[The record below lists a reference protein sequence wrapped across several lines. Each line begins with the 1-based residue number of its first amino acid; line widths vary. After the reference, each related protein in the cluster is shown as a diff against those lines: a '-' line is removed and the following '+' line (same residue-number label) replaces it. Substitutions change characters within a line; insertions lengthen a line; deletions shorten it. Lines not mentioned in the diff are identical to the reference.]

1 MSQLISPAEL
11 KNLQRT
17 HQPIILDCRS
27 DLTDKALSRQW
38 FREGHI
44 PGAQQ
49 AHLEE
54 DLSGPIIPGQTG
66 RHPLPDPEVFSETL
80 RRWGV
85 THETPVIVY
94 DQGNGMFA
102 ARAWWMMKW
111 VGLNDV
117 RVLNGGLKRWL
128 DEGGELTQAET
139 TRAPSDDHFEP
150 DMNRVVDADRLLSET
165 GSHRLLDARAL
176 TRYRGDEEPLDSK
189 AGHIPGADNADFTR
203 NLQAD
208 GAFLEKNALFNRF
221 ASLANHD
228 VICYCGSGVTACH
241 NILAITEAGLPMPKL
256 YPGSWSEWI
265 TNSNHPIATGEEG
278 VI

>member
-38 FREGHI
+38 FNEGHI
-44 PGAQQ
+44 PGAQH

-54 DLSGPIIPGQTG
+54 DLSGPITPGQTG
-66 RHPLPDPEVFSETL
+66 RHPLPDPETFGQTL

-85 THETPVIVY
+85 SHETPVIVY

-102 ARAWWMMKW
+102 ARAWWMLKW
-111 VGLNDV
+111 LGLNDV
-117 RVLNGGLKRWL
+117 RILNGGLKRWL
-128 DEGGELTQAET
+128 DEGGELTKSET
-139 TRAPSDDHFEP
+139 VTEPSDARFKP
-150 DMNRVVDADRLLSET
+150 DMSLVTDATRLLSET
-165 GSHRLLDARAL
+165 NAHRLLDARAL
-176 TRYRGDEEPLDSK
+176 PRYRGDEEPLDSK
-189 AGHIPGADNADFTR
+189 AGHIPGAYNADFTR

-208 GAFLEKNALFNRF
+208 GTFLDTAALAKRF
-221 ASLANHD
+221 APLANQE

-241 NILAITEAGLPMPKL
+241 NIVAITEAGLPMPKL

-265 TNSNHPIATGEEG
+265 TNPNHPIATGEEG